1 MRQTAAKTT
10 HATFFFL
17 LLRAA
22 YKSDVHSSTKELQHD
37 GNDRIYS
44 LPVTSYAPSINNLSG
59 FTTTWMPISNTNV
72 E

>member
-1 MRQTAAKTT
+1 MQ
-10 HATFFFL
+10 HFFL

-44 LPVTSYAPSINNLSG
+44 LPVTSYAPSNNNLSG
-59 FTTTWMPISNTNV
+59 FTTTWMPISNTNG